1 MGWET
6 RQGSTKRYY
15 TLTWSVAGRRRRF
28 YVGGE
33 GDPVAEIA
41 AAYDALHR
49 VAVELDRR
57 KAAAKRTAIT
67 PAQVRGV
74 DAATAALTA
83 ALQASG
89 LCTASP
95 EPACEPPKPV
105 GEPFSPP
112 SNRD

>member
-1 MGWET
+1 MGWEP
-6 RQGSTKRYY
+6 RPESTKKYY

-57 KAAAKRTAIT
+57 KAAAKRMT
-67 PAQVRGV
+67 PGQVRGV
-74 DAATAALTA
+74 DAATTALTA